1 MSVICIRVPKELKE
15 EMKEIDINWSE
26 YIRDLIR
33 KKIRQIKMMEA
44 SKKIDEIRAKTVQGK
59 FNAAKSIREDR
70 DSL

>member
-1 MSVICIRVPKELKE
+1 MSVICVRVPEELKE
-15 EMKEIDINWSE
+15 EMKEININWSE

-59 FNAAKSIREDR
+59 FNATKSIREDR

>member
-1 MSVICIRVPKELKE
+1 MSVICIRIPKELKE

>member
-15 EMKEIDINWSE
+15 EMKEININWSE

-33 KKIRQIKMMEA
+33 KKIREIKMMKA
-44 SKKIDEIRAKTVQGK
+44 SEKIDEIRAKTVQGK

>member
-15 EMKEIDINWSE
+15 EMKEININWSE

-33 KKIRQIKMMEA
+33 KKIREIKMMKA
-44 SKKIDEIRAKTVQGK
+44 SEKIDEIRAKTVRGK

>member
-1 MSVICIRVPKELKE
+1 
-15 EMKEIDINWSE
+15 MKEIDINWSE